1 MILLRKVSFWLGLAG
16 LGGAAALVYSQRA
29 EFDRPAPPPPVAP
42 AVKPAGRGTIGAAAI
57 VEALHENT
65 SVGVPVSGL
74 VTTVHVKVW
83 DRVEAGAPLLQ
94 LDDRELLAQ
103 LISNKADIAV
113 TEAQVKRLQTQLA
126 RIEKLAAAGVT
137 PDADRDT
144 LRDDL
149 AVSVAR
155 LESARATATRTRL
168 LLERLV
174 VRAPV
179 AGTILQVN
187 VRAGEFA
194 AAGAAKPPLVLGD
207 ITQVQVRADVDE
219 QLAPRVKKGLAA
231 TGYVKGDSQHPI
243 AMEFVRIEPY
253 IIPKVSLTGASTER
267 VDTRVLQVIY
277 RFVNPPERPVYV
289 GQQIDLFISE

>member
-16 LGGAAALVYSQRA
+16 LCSAAALVYSQRA

-42 AVKPAGRGTIGAAAI
+42 AVKPAGRNTIGAAAI

-94 LDDRELLAQ
+94 LDDRELIAQ
-103 LISNKADIAV
+103 LISNKADIVVA
-113 TEAQVKRLQTQLA
+113 EAQVKRLQTQLA
-126 RIEKLAAAGVT
+126 RIEKLASAGVT

-149 AVSVAR
+149 AVSTAR
-155 LESARATATRTRL
+155 LDSARATATRTRL

-174 VRAPV
+174 VRAPI
-179 AGTILQVN
+179 AGTVLQVN

-207 ITQVQVRADVDE
+207 ISQVQVRADVDE
-219 QLAPRVKKGLAA
+219 QLAPRVKTGLSA
-231 TGYVKGDSQHPI
+231 TGYVKGDSRHPI
-243 AMEFVRIEPY
+243 PMEFVRIEPY

-277 RFVNPPERPVYV
+277 RFVNPPDHPVYV

>member
-29 EFDRPAPPPPVAP
+29 EFDRPSPPPPVAP
-42 AVKPAGRGTIGAAAI
+42 ALKPTGRNTIGAAAI

-74 VTTVHVKVW
+74 VTTIHVKVW

-103 LISNKADIAV
+103 LIANKADIAV

-149 AVSVAR
+149 AVSIAR

-187 VRAGEFA
+187 VRAGEFTV
-194 AAGAAKPPLVLGD
+194 AGSAKPPLVLGD
-207 ITQVQVRADVDE
+207 ISQVQVRADVDE

>member
-1 MILLRKVSFWLGLAG
+1 MILFRKVSFWLGLAG

-29 EFDRPAPPPPVAP
+29 EFNRPAPPPPVAP
-42 AVKPAGRGTIGAAAI
+42 AAKPPGRNTIGAAAI

-65 SVGVPVSGL
+65 AVGVPVSGL

-83 DRVEAGAPLLQ
+83 DHVEAGAPLLQ
-94 LDDRELLAQ
+94 LDDRELIAQ
-103 LISNKADIAV
+103 LIANKADIVVA
-113 TEAQVKRLQTQLA
+113 EAEVKRLQTQLA
-126 RIEKLAAAGVT
+126 RAEKLAAAGVT

-149 AVSVAR
+149 AVSAAR

-194 AAGAAKPPLVLGD
+194 AAGAAKSPLVLGD
-207 ITQVQVRADVDE
+207 ISQVQVRADVDE

-277 RFVNPPERPVYV
+277 RFVNPPDRSVYV

>member
-16 LGGAAALVYSQRA
+16 LGSAAALVYSQRV
-29 EFDRPAPPPPVAP
+29 EFTRPAPPPPEAP
-42 AVKPAGRGTIGAAAI
+42 AVKPAGRDTLGAAAI

-74 VTTVHVKVW
+74 VTTVQVKVW
-83 DRVEAGAPLLQ
+83 DHVEAGAPLLQ
-94 LDDRELLAQ
+94 LDDRELIAQ
-103 LISNKADIAV
+103 LIANKADIAV
-113 TEAQVKRLQTQLA
+113 AEAELKRLQTQLA
-126 RIEKLAAAGVT
+126 RTEKLTAAGVT

-149 AVSVAR
+149 AVSAAR

-194 AAGAAKPPLVLGD
+194 AAGAAKPTLVLGD

-289 GQQIDLFISE
+289 GQQLDLFISE

>member
-16 LGGAAALVYSQRA
+16 LGSAAALVYSQRA
-29 EFDRPAPPPPVAP
+29 EFARPAPPPPVAP
-42 AVKPAGRGTIGAAAI
+42 AVKPTGRVTIGAAAI

-94 LDDRELLAQ
+94 LDDRELIAQ

-113 TEAQVKRLQTQLA
+113 AEAELKRLQTQFA

-149 AVSVAR
+149 AVSAAR

-194 AAGAAKPPLVLGD
+194 AAGAAKPTLVLGD

-289 GQQIDLFISE
+289 GQQLDLFISE

>member
-16 LGGAAALVYSQRA
+16 LGSAAALVYSQRA

-42 AVKPAGRGTIGAAAI
+42 AVKPAGRNTIGAAAI

-83 DRVEAGAPLLQ
+83 DHVEAGAPLLQ
-94 LDDRELLAQ
+94 LDDRELIAQ
-103 LISNKADIAV
+103 LISNKADIVVA
-113 TEAQVKRLQTQLA
+113 EAQVKRLQTQLA
-126 RIEKLAAAGVT
+126 RIEKLASAGVT

-149 AVSVAR
+149 AVSAAR
-155 LESARATATRTRL
+155 LDSARATATRTRL

-174 VRAPV
+174 VRAPI
-179 AGTILQVN
+179 AGTVLQVN

-207 ITQVQVRADVDE
+207 ISQVQVRADVDE
-219 QLAPRVKKGLAA
+219 QLAPRVKTGLSA
-231 TGYVKGDSQHPI
+231 TGYVKGDSRHPI
-243 AMEFVRIEPY
+243 PMEFVRIEPY
-253 IIPKVSLTGASTER
+253 IIPKVSMRTNSIGMGWRLSPFT
-267 VDTRVLQVIY
+267 
-277 RFVNPPERPVYV
+277 
-289 GQQIDLFISE
+289 